1 MNPLEI
7 VVVCLFL
14 GLLVGTGYRI
24 VAMWEKKKAGE
35 PSGRARLVFF
45 FVACLMLVCL
55 VPLAVFE
62 MLTIPVGASDLMV
75 VVGNMIGFA
84 LTYDLALSRGLGG
97 KREGQEQAGV
107 RVYTVYYRG
116 SPYGIITK
124 EGFDL
129 LLGQGLLMRQR
140 TVELVEDFKQKARE
154 QGLGIRLLKK
164 RDGSQTL
171 IKVETISS

>member
-1 MNPLEI
+1 MDPREI
-7 VVVCLFL
+7 VIVVLFL
-14 GLLVGTGYRI
+14 GFLVGTVIRI
-24 VAMWEKKKAGE
+24 AAMLGQKQDGQ
-35 PSGRARLVFF
+35 PPGRSRLVFF
-45 FVACLMLVCL
+45 FVACLMFVCL

-62 MLTIPVGASDLMV
+62 MLTVPVGASDLLV
-75 VVGNMIGFA
+75 VAANLIGFA
-84 LTYDLALSRGLGG
+84 LTYDLAISRWLGG
-97 KREGQEQAGV
+97 NREGKEKAGV
-107 RVYTVYYRG
+107 RVYLVYYRG

-129 LLGQGLLMRQR
+129 LLSEGLLMRQR

>member
-75 VVGNMIGFA
+75 VVANMIGFA
-84 LTYDLALSRGLGG
+84 LTYDLALSRWLGG
-97 KREGQEQAGV
+97 IARGAGAG
-107 RVYTVYYRG
+107 RG
-116 SPYGIITK
+116 PGVH
-124 EGFDL
+124 
-129 LLGQGLLMRQR
+129 GLLSRITLWHHHQR
-140 TVELVEDFKQKARE
+140 GV
-154 QGLGIRLLKK
+154 
-164 RDGSQTL
+164 
-171 IKVETISS
+171 